1 VLINGTLGDILR
13 STSVIPED
21 IGCQALKILE
31 EVLTPRSVEST
42 AVITVDDAEK
52 NNTQDATQVR
62 EANRAVVHNSNRSM
76 GGDGGQVRED
86 KGKQKVAD
94 GDEGRTNQA
103 REDSQHFDFDFDFD
117 LADMDVMMGTELDAS
132 VSAYK
137 ESKSQEDT
145 RMQEK
150 QRALE
155 QARQEEERNAQQLES
170 ERFRYPRA
178 YRN

>member
-42 AVITVDDAEK
+42 SVITVDDADK
-52 NNTQDATQVR
+52 NNTRGAPGQVTTNVR
-62 EANRAVVHNSNRSM
+62 EGNRAVVHNSSNSRM
-76 GGDGGQVRED
+76 GGDGGQVRQD
-86 KGKQKVAD
+86 KGKEKVAD
-94 GDEGRTNQA
+94 GDEDTTNQA
-103 REDSQHFDFDFDFD
+103 REDSQLFDFDFD

-137 ESKSQEDT
+137 ESKSQEDV

-155 QARQEEERNAQQLES
+155 QARQEEERNTQQLES
-170 ERFRYPRA
+170 ERFVV
-178 YRN
+178 